1 MQTIFSHIIQKRF
14 SQVNEDVATDALAY
28 VLESSDAARRGMTT
42 FLRGI
47 IRDLPPLQFVTQQT
61 KDTIRPDM
69 WGFAESEPRVFVE
82 NKFWAGLT
90 DNQPVS
96 YLKQLAAYP
105 QPTVLLVVGPAARTH
120 TLWRELTQRLIHAG
134 ISVSELDAAAGIAR
148 SARTQLGPILALT
161 SWTSVLSALEHE
173 TVDDPNARG
182 DLVQLRGLC
191 DAADRDAFVPVSA
204 TALSDQQ
211 TPAFILQLGSIVQ
224 AAVDCA
230 VSENYLSVNAL
241 RPQASWDRIGRY
253 VWVSGDRKAGAWF
266 GVHFVLWKAHGTTPL
281 WLFFEDSQFGRAEN
295 VRRLIEPWAGKNGVL
310 TATINQAFAIAVDIP
325 AGEEQSVVVRS
336 IVDYIKPIAE
346 ILDVLPGSP
355 VPNSEPK
362 GTGQ

>member
-1 MQTIFSHIIQKRF
+1 MQTVFSHIIQKRF

-28 VLESSDAARRGMTT
+28 VLETSDAARRGMTML
-42 FLRGI
+42 LRGQVPA
-47 IRDLPPLQFVTQQT
+47 LPPLRFVTQRT
-61 KDTIRPDM
+61 EGSIRPDM
-69 WGFAESEPRVFVE
+69 WGLSESEPRVFVE

-96 YLKQLAAYP
+96 YLRQLAACP

-120 TLWRELTQRLIHAG
+120 TLWRELTRRLLHAG

-161 SWTSVLSALEHE
+161 SWTNVLSALEHE
-173 TVDDPNARG
+173 TVDDPIARG
-182 DLVQLRGLC
+182 DLIQLRGLC
-191 DAADRDAFVPVSA
+191 DAADRDAFIPVSA

-211 TPAFILQLGSIVQ
+211 TPAFILQMGSIVQ

-230 VSENYLSVNAL
+230 VSENILSVNAL

-253 VWVSGDRKAGAWF
+253 VWVSGDREAGAWF
-266 GVHFVLWKAHGTTPL
+266 GVHLALWKAHGATPL
-281 WLFFEDSQFGRAEN
+281 WLLFDDTEFGRAQD
-295 VRRLIEPWAGKNGVL
+295 VHRLIDPWAGRNGIL

-325 AGEEQSVVVRS
+325 PGEEQSVVVRS
-336 IVDYIKPIAE
+336 VVDEIKVIAE
-346 ILDVLPGSP
+346 LLDALPTTPISGA
-355 VPNSEPK
+355 EPK

>member
-1 MQTIFSHIIQKRF
+1 MHTIFSHIIQKRF

-28 VLESSDAARRGMTT
+28 VLETSDAARRGMTKL
-42 FLRGI
+42 LRGLVPE
-47 IRDLPPLQFVTQQT
+47 LPLLRFVAQRN

-69 WGFAESEPRVFVE
+69 WGLTESEPRVFVE

-90 DNQPVS
+90 ENQPVA
-96 YLKQLAAYP
+96 YLQQLAACS

-120 TLWRELTQRLIHAG
+120 TLWRELTRRLLHAG
-134 ISVSELDAAAGIAR
+134 ISLSELDAAAGVAR

-161 SWTSVLSALEHE
+161 SWANVLSALEHE
-173 TVDDPNARG
+173 TVDDPGARG

-191 DAADRDAFVPVSA
+191 DAADRDAFIPVSA
-204 TALSDQQ
+204 TTLSDQQ

-230 VSENYLSVNAL
+230 VSENFLNVNTL

-253 VWVSGDRKAGAWF
+253 VWVSGYRKAGAWF
-266 GVHFVLWKAHGTTPL
+266 GVHLVLWKAHGTTPL
-281 WLFFEDSQFGRAEN
+281 WLFFEDTQFGRGQD
-295 VRRLIEPWAGKNGVL
+295 VRRLIEPWAGRNDIL
-310 TATINQAFAIAVDIP
+310 TAAMNQAFAIAVDIP

-336 IVDYIKPIAE
+336 VVDQIKAIAE
-346 ILDVLPGSP
+346 VLDVLPASP

-362 GTGQ
+362 GMEQ